1 MLTRLNVM
9 ISGILPSLVR
19 CLVKDI
25 CLAHQITRQIL
36 SFYHLLPEVFTTKKS
51 MITGL
56 LPVITRSVYQK
67 EKSHYHLLPPFTRV
81 VKTFLVKTH
90 FCNKIQNLCVTR
102 GGW

>member
-9 ISGILPSLVR
+9 ISGFLPSLAT
-19 CLVKDI
+19 CLVNEH
-25 CLAHQITRQIL
+25 CLACQITRQNL

-67 EKSHYHLLPPFTRV
+67 EKSHYHLLPPFTTLV
-81 VKTFLVKTH
+81 NGFLVNGH
-90 FCNKIQNLCVTR
+90 FCNKIKNLCVTR